1 MKNTFR
7 KGIVETDGGVTPCSS
22 TSVDENAIFIKK
34 SWMEP
39 FGCFML
45 MMLPSTGFI
54 GTPLSVLFPVRS
66 LYLSDF
72 FCPGLQSRKYMKIRQ
87 MSGFSPLP
95 PLCVVL
101 FAVPNPWKNEG
112 KQRKQTRQNLGLFYL
127 SCGKDSQWPLHQKKS
142 AWIPLAAV
150 LQEAQERSTRS
161 SVHPAD
167 DGVKVRCLTA
177 WRQPQKKFSSA
188 YEQSYAER
196 KSKKLGWIVGFE
208 PTLSSGA
215 TNLAL

>member
-1 MKNTFR
+1 MKNTFQ

-87 MSGFSPLP
+87 MSGFFPLP

-101 FAVPNPWKNEG
+101 FTVPNPWKNEG
-112 KQRKQTRQNLGLFYL
+112 KQRKQTRQNLGFILFVMRKGL
-127 SCGKDSQWPLHQKKS
+127 SMAFTSRRNRPGFH
-142 AWIPLAAV
+142 
-150 LQEAQERSTRS
+150 
-161 SVHPAD
+161 
-167 DGVKVRCLTA
+167 
-177 WRQPQKKFSSA
+177 WRQYYKK
-188 YEQSYAER
+188 R
-196 KSKKLGWIVGFE
+196 KRDLPDPCPKGPSCQLKAVTFLLNLNMSKKPERYFNLFLFRTRMRALG
-208 PTLSSGA
+208 
-215 TNLAL
+215 